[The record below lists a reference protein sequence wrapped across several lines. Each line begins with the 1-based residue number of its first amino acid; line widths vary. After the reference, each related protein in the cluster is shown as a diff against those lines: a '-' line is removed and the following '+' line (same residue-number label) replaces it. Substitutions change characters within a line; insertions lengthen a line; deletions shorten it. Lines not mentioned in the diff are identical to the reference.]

1 MTLSINVK
9 ESLIDESVKLYNCV
23 TIVKSQLDERSSVGD
38 FSKIVN
44 SKLYDSVRVDR
55 NNHID
60 NSELG
65 AYTYTGRNTIIL
77 HSFIGLYC
85 SISWNVSIGG
95 ADHDYSRTTQHSFL
109 YNLTDNIRPSH
120 EEIAYNRFENSVVIG
135 NDVWIAAG
143 AVITR
148 GVKIGDGAVIGANS
162 VVTKDVPPYAIVAG
176 SPAKVL
182 KYRFQQE
189 VIDILLKIKWWDW
202 PVEKIKENYT
212 VLSQAP
218 TVEKLKAFL
227 R

>member
-1 MTLSINVK
+1 MFDYINENSSISDKAKIYMLSRIK
-9 ESLIDESVKLYNCV
+9 ESTLHDNV
-23 TIVKSQLDERSSVGD
+23 SVGD
-38 FSKIVN
+38 FSRVDF
-44 SKLYDSVRVDR
+44 STLFESVRVDR
-55 NNHID
+55 NNHIFQ
-60 NSELG
+60 SLLSR
-65 AYTYTGRNTIIL
+65 YTYTGMSTVIMHASIG
-77 HSFIGLYC
+77 SFT

-95 ADHDYSRTTQHSFL
+95 AEHDYSRMTQHSFL
-109 YNLTDNIRPSH
+109 YNKVDNIRPNSTS
-120 EEIAYNRFENSVVIG
+120 IPYDRFEKPLSVG

-143 AVITR
+143 AVINR
-148 GVKIGDGAVIGANS
+148 GVKVGDGAVIGANS

-202 PVEKIKENYT
+202 PVEKIKENYI